1 MRTDGLIVI
10 GLTTYDHKLIKLF
23 LDMVYQV
30 NIRPLK
36 TDEIVQLI
44 KFLADCDRYKKGR
57 NILQ

>member
-1 MRTDGLIVI
+1 
-10 GLTTYDHKLIKLF
+10 